1 METNQLSTAEYWH
14 SDGIDVRLNPRLSFD
29 SDGLERFLIEEA
41 GIESAVVVAT
51 SGSSGEAK
59 FVVLKKSALLASA
72 AMVNEWCNVT
82 DADVWWGGLSTFHV
96 GGLGIFARSVLS
108 GSRVEV
114 PESTEWNRGGGYVER
129 LEKAGATLTSL
140 TPGHLHDLVALEAQS
155 PKSLRGVFLGGGRI
169 SKRLVERATDL
180 GWPVWPTYGM
190 SEAGSQIATSFDG
203 RSGLWRHLGLP
214 VLPGWEVRINDDSGV
229 LEIRGEALFSGYAT
243 KNDGSWAF
251 RESAQPDGF
260 FTTSDVLDLSH
271 DPENRRQSRLQF
283 RHRADDLVKV
293 LGELVSISKV
303 ELQAGS
309 GWEGVAIVPLPDAR
323 LETRLVAVYEGSQK
337 NADQWL
343 ELYNRTCPRIE
354 RIAEVRAVSEL
365 PRTEIGK
372 VDRNALES
380 LF

>member
-14 SDGIDVRLNPRLSFD
+14 GDGIDIRLNPKLRFGV
-29 SDGLERFLIEEA
+29 DGLDKFLLEEQ
-41 GIESAVVVAT
+41 GIGSAVVVAT

-72 AMVNEWCNVT
+72 AMVNDWC
-82 DADVWWGGLSTFHV
+82 DVSDSDIWWGGLSTFHV

-108 GSRVEV
+108 GGRVV
-114 PESTEWNRGGGYVER
+114 IPESMEWNRGAGYAES
-129 LEKAGATLTSL
+129 LEKSGVTLTSL
-140 TPGHLHDLVALEAQS
+140 TPVHLHDLVASGTRS
-155 PKSLRGVFLGGGRI
+155 PESLRGLFLGGGRI

-203 RSGLWRHLGLP
+203 ANKLWSSAGLP
-214 VLPGWEVRINDDSGV
+214 VLPGWNVRINETSGV
-229 LEIRGEALFSGYAT
+229 LEIRGKALFSGYAT
-243 KNDGSWAF
+243 KNDGHWTF
-251 RESAQPDGF
+251 REAAPANGF
-260 FTTSDVLDLSH
+260 FATSDVVTLRD
-271 DPENRRQSRLQF
+271 DPENRRPSLLRFCQRV
-283 RHRADDLVKV
+283 DDLVKV
-293 LGELVSISKV
+293 LGELVSLSKV
-303 ELQAGS
+303 ESLAGS
-309 GWEGVAIVPLPDAR
+309 GWEGVVVIPLPDAR
-323 LETRLVAVYEGSQK
+323 LGTRLVAVCEGPRE

-354 RIAEVRAVSEL
+354 QIAEVRAVSEL

-372 VDRNALES
+372 VDRKKLES